1 MQYIKS
7 SYKKYSKLY
16 NIVLL
21 VISISITLGII
32 VSTGLDKDLINNI
45 YDYFINH
52 VNNFN
57 QNILSNLL
65 YPIIIFVSITLLS
78 FTIIGSFLPILVLS
92 IENIS
97 IGLILGVLLRKKL
110 LKGLLFGI
118 IYFSITK
125 LLYIL
130 LLIYLIINIYKFIK
144 NITLSLKDK
153 NNNRIYLLYSRII
166 TKLLASLIIITIYN
180 LINIYVTPK
189 LINLF
194 IFLI

>member
-7 SYKKYSKLY
+7 SYKKYSRLY

-153 NNNRIYLLYSRII
+153 NNNSIYLLYSRII

>member
-153 NNNRIYLLYSRII
+153 NNNSIYLLYSRII

>member
-125 LLYIL
+125 LVYIL

-153 NNNRIYLLYSRII
+153 NNNSIYLLYSRII

-189 LINLF
+189 LIDLF